1 MATTLPTDAPF
12 VPLPSV
18 EVDTIP
24 KTFFAGLD
32 RYGGHPAMLFK
43 DGAGWQS
50 LAGPDVSARVER
62 IAAELYHLGIRPGDR
77 VALLSEN
84 RPEWAMADFAV
95 LGLGAADVP
104 LYATL
109 PPDQIAYILN
119 DSAACAVFVSSRAQL
134 AKILEVRDQTPALR
148 TIIAFDD
155 SGDAADV
162 VTLSEVERL
171 GGERIEAGLFP
182 GLRALSTNVGPD
194 DLATL
199 IYTSGTTGDP
209 KGVMLS
215 HFNITSNIAASR
227 QHDVFRVSPGF
238 VALSFLP
245 ISHSYERVLDY
256 FYWGSG
262 VTIAYVDAVDKMA
275 DAMVEVR
282 PHVLAAAPRVF
293 EKIYARVMSA
303 SGFRAKLVA
312 WAKEVGEASV
322 DARLAGGQSGPV
334 GIRQKL
340 ADRLVFSKLRA
351 KTGGRIQAF
360 ASGSAPLSPD
370 IARFFWAAGLPIYE
384 GYGLTES
391 SPILTGNRPGAVKLG
406 SVGPPIPGTEVRIG
420 PDGEIL
426 ARGPQIM
433 KGYFG
438 KPEDTAGAVD
448 SEGWLHTG
456 DVGQLDADGF
466 LWITDR
472 IKNIIVTAGG
482 KNVAPAPIENVAA
495 LSPFV
500 SQVVMIGDRRRFP
513 ALLVVP
519 DHAYTSERAKAI
531 GVTDGGPEALA
542 RDPRVHEMIERDV
555 LERLGRFASYERPKK
570 VLLIPREF
578 TVESGE
584 ITPTLKVKRRI
595 VERNYQEAIE
605 RMYAET

>member
-1 MATTLPTDAPF
+1 MATTHPSEAPF
-12 VPLPSV
+12 VPLPTV

-24 KTFFAGLD
+24 RTFFSGLE
-32 RYGGHPAMLFK
+32 RYGKHPAMLFK
-43 DGAGWQS
+43 DASGWQS
-50 LAGPDVSARVER
+50 LSAQDVATRVDR
-62 IAAELYHLGIRPGDR
+62 IAAELHHLGVRPGDR
-77 VALLSEN
+77 IALLSEN

-109 PPDQIAYILN
+109 PADQIAYILN
-119 DSAACAVFVSSRAQL
+119 DSAVCAIFVSTRAQL
-134 AKILEVRDQTPALR
+134 AKILEVRDRAPTLR

-155 SGDAADV
+155 PGGADAIA
-162 VTLSEVERL
+162 LSDLERR
-171 GGERIEAGLFP
+171 GAERIEAGLFP
-182 GLRALSTNVGPD
+182 GLRSMVASVGPD

-215 HFNITSNIAASR
+215 HFNIASNIAASR
-227 QHDVFRVSPGF
+227 QHDVLRVSPGM

-275 DAMVEVR
+275 DAMAEVR

-303 SGFRAKLVA
+303 TGPRARLIA
-312 WAKEVGEASV
+312 WAKKVGEASI
-322 DARLAGGQSGPV
+322 DARLKGVQSGPV
-334 GIRQKL
+334 GLSQKI
-340 ADRLVFSKLRA
+340 ADRLVFAKLRA
-351 KTGGRIQAF
+351 RTGGRVQAF
-360 ASGSAPLSPD
+360 ASGSAPLSAE
-370 IARFFWAAGLPIYE
+370 IARFFWAAGLPVLE

-391 SPILTGNRPGAVKLG
+391 SPILTANRPGAVRLG
-406 SVGPPIPGTEVRIG
+406 SVGQPIPGTEIRISHE
-420 PDGEIL
+420 GEIL

-438 KPEDTAGAVD
+438 KPDETAEAVD
-448 SEGWLHTG
+448 AEGWLHTG
-456 DVGQLDADGF
+456 DVGHLDDDGF

-482 KNVAPAPIENVAA
+482 KNVAPAPIENAAA

-519 DHAYTSERAKAI
+519 EYAHTSSRAREI
-531 GVTDGGPEALA
+531 GVTDGGLEALA

-555 LERLGRFASYERPKK
+555 LARLTGFASYERPKK

-595 VERNYQEAIE
+595 VERNYQDAIE
-605 RMYAET
+605 RMYAES